1 MLNPPT
7 ESIEQQKLIQWL
19 RLKKIF
25 HFSPNNENQSSFTN
39 RTVAIRV
46 EAKAKSMGKIKGASD
61 LIVMLPNKI
70 LFIELKRA
78 KKTLKSG
85 KLSISHTKVSDE
97 QKSFMKRVN
106 EFDYADAYIAYGAN
120 EAMQI
125 IQNNMEITK

>member
-1 MLNPPT
+1 MSKLPT

-19 RLKKIF
+19 KVKKIF
-25 HFSPNNENQSSFTN
+25 HFAVPNGSVLKGTPLQRAKQMQRLKNEGLL
-39 RTVAIRV
+39 VGV
-46 EAKAKSMGKIKGASD
+46 SD
-61 LIVMLPNKI
+61 IVVMLPNKI

-78 KKTLKSG
+78 RKTLTSG
-85 KLSISHTKVSDE
+85 KLSISHTKVSGE

-125 IQNNMEITK
+125 IQNNLEQTK

>member
-1 MLNPPT
+1 MNKLPT

-19 RLKKIF
+19 KVKKIF
-25 HFSPNNENQSSFTN
+25 HFAVPNGSVLKGTPLQ
-39 RTVAIRV
+39 R
-46 EAKAKSMGKIKGASD
+46 AKQMQRLKSEGLLVGVSD
-61 LIVMLPNKI
+61 IVVMLPNKI

-85 KLSISHTKVSDE
+85 KLSTSHTTVSDE